1 MAKKMEH
8 IVLPDVDEGR
18 RHDIIYTRFADKPP
32 ITDVDAIHL
41 WEKKKDMV
49 KNQIYVMRLPSGGVS
64 FVQLVDR
71 IDTRTE
77 GVMQ

>member
-8 IVLPDVDEGR
+8 IVLPDADDGR

-32 ITDVDAIHL
+32 ITGPDEKHL
-41 WEKKKDMV
+41 QDGKDRMV

-64 FVQLVDR
+64 FVQLVDK

>member
-1 MAKKMEH
+1 MAKQMEH
-8 IVLPDVDEGR
+8 IVLPSGDEKR
-18 RHDIIYTRFADKPP
+18 RYDIVYTRFANRPP
-32 ITDVDAIHL
+32 ITGLDEKHL
-41 WEKKKDMV
+41 QDRKERMV
-49 KNQIYVMRLPSGGVS
+49 KHQIYVVRLPSGGVS